1 MSKTPYTPADH
12 TVLIASVLQENKLPG
27 SDCAAQLNAFAD
39 RLLFTN
45 QTLNLTAI
53 TDPAAVA
60 LKHFADS
67 LALMRYLPRTDC
79 RLIDVGTGAG
89 FPAIPLAI
97 CAPSLRVTAMDGTAK
112 RIRFLQD
119 CANQLPIPNLTGL
132 VGRAEELGRD
142 QALREQFEIAT
153 ARAVADMSVLS
164 ELCLPFVRVGGCF
177 LAMKSG
183 SESVREECENAAER
197 IRVLGGRIAHLHS
210 YTLQA
215 GGERID
221 RTVAVIEKIAPTP
234 PAYPRA
240 YAQIVKQSAKT
251 GGKHASAQK
260 G

>member
-1 MSKTPYTPADH
+1 MSKTPYTPADY
-12 TVLIASVLQENKLPG
+12 TSLIASVLQENELPG
-27 SDCAAQLNAFAD
+27 SEHAAQLNAFAD

-67 LALMRYLPRTDC
+67 LALMRDLPRTDC
-79 RLIDVGTGAG
+79 RLIDIGTGAG
-89 FPAIPLAI
+89 FPAVPLAI
-97 CAPSLRVTAMDGTAK
+97 CVPSLRVTAVDGTAK

-119 CANQLPIPNLTGL
+119 CASQLPIPNLTGL

-142 QALREQFEIAT
+142 PMLREQFEIAT
-153 ARAVADMSVLS
+153 ARAVADMLIIS

-183 SESVREECENAAER
+183 NESVREECANAADR
-197 IRVLGGRIAHLHS
+197 IKALGGRIARLHS

-215 GGERID
+215 GDERID

-240 YAQIVKQSAKT
+240 YAQIAKQSAK
-251 GGKHASAQK
+251 ASANRASAKK